1 MMNGNPDV
9 LLRLV
14 ERIQSVVDKPG
25 GLDAR
30 QVADVLRGVR
40 DKDLSRAILAQFLAS
55 SCTRG
60 DVSEVFAWAT
70 VLSHVE
76 GRRPARD
83 VQREARHVID
93 LD

>member
-1 MMNGNPDV
+1 MNGNPDV

-30 QVADVLRGVR
+30 QVADVLRGVQ
-40 DKDLSRAILAQFLAS
+40 DKDLSRAIVAQFLAD
-55 SCTRG
+55 SCVKG

>member
-1 MMNGNPDV
+1 MNGNPDV

>member
-1 MMNGNPDV
+1 MNGNPEV

-14 ERIQSVVDKPG
+14 ERIQTVVDKPG

-40 DKDLSRAILAQFLAS
+40 DKDLSRAILAQFLAD
-55 SCTRG
+55 SCIRG

>member
-1 MMNGNPDV
+1 MVKGNPDV

-14 ERIQSVVDKPG
+14 ECIQSVVDKPG

-30 QVADVLRGVR
+30 QVADVLRSVQ
-40 DKDLSRAILAQFLAS
+40 DKDLSRAILAQFLAD
-55 SCTRG
+55 SCVRG
-60 DVSEVFAWAT
+60 DVSEVFGWAT

-83 VQREARHVID
+83 VQLEARHVID
-93 LD
+93 PD